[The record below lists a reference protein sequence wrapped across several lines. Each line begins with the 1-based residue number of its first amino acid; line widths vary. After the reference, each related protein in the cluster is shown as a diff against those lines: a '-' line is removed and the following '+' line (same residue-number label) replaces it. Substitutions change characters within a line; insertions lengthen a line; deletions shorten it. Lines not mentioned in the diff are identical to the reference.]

1 MGSVNRYWWAIGMI
15 GTVTPT
21 IRPIS
26 GANMPPALTTMSAAI
41 SVRSPFRS
49 TVTPV
54 TRPRSVPIATTL
66 VCGRICAPRWRA
78 PAASAL
84 ARPDGSSQPSVGSQ
98 TAPRTPSVD
107 ISGNRACASCGAD
120 QLERESER
128 LGPAGLPAEL
138 LEPLGAR
145 REPQRADLVP
155 RRIGPGLG
163 GQAPVEVGAV
173 HHHLGQR
180 DRAPQLADEAG
191 RMERRARG
199 QLRAVDQDDV
209 GPAALGEVVRDRGP
223 ADAAADDD
231 RPGVFHHRCSALPCP
246 PTDTFRVAAAIPSR
260 GATDHRA
267 GHRGDPGLGGAEA

>member
-1 MGSVNRYWWAIGMI
+1 MI

-26 GANMPPALTTMSAAI
+26 GANMPPALTTTSAAI
-41 SVRSPFRS
+41 SVRSPLCS

-54 TRPRSVPIATTL
+54 TRPRSVPIATTR

-84 ARPDGSSQPSVGSQ
+84 ASPDGSSQPSVGSQ

-107 ISGNRACASCGAD
+107 ISGKRSCASARRD
-120 QLERESER
+120 QLERQAEG
-128 LGPAGLPAEL
+128 LGPAGLAAQL
-138 LEPLGAR
+138 LEPFRAR

-155 RRIGPGLG
+155 RRVRAGLG

-173 HHHLGQR
+173 HHHLGER
-180 DRAPQLADEAG
+180 DRAPQLADEPG
-191 RMERRARG
+191 RVERRARG
-199 QLRAVDQDDV
+199 QLRPVDQDDV
-209 GPAALGEVVRDRGP
+209 GPAALGEVVRDRRP

-231 RPGVFHHRCSALPCP
+231 RPCVFHRRS
-246 PTDTFRVAAAIPSR
+246 VAADVSARSASAPDAAR
-260 GATDHRA
+260 
-267 GHRGDPGLGGAEA
+267 